1 MKARCPNCGRSP
13 AARQRCAC
21 GDCGQRFD
29 PFETHGRCPHCRRS
43 YLYVRCGFCRQ
54 KALHEEYCE
63 ELLELECP
71 PGVSSCTARPSSVER
86 SNRGLV
92 SSRVAPAPKP
102 RPRITPTVAPRPLP
116 VRSSPCVAPVH
127 IRDGRTGR
135 VLVTVPGH
143 LAANADPWIW
153 SEARQLASFRSGATA
168 RSAPRSKTP
177 TSGSVENWLG
187 AALIGVGVVAVT
199 LVVRI
204 GAVLLV
210 AGAAA
215 KVKA

>member
-1 MKARCPNCGRSP
+1 M
-13 AARQRCAC
+13 
-21 GDCGQRFD
+21 
-29 PFETHGRCPHCRRS
+29 
-43 YLYVRCGFCRQ
+43 RCGFCRQ